1 MFKQL
6 RRVNEQMKQEKHHRK
21 LSTIKD
27 LIKLSQ
33 ELVEY
38 RKNPEQNKD
47 FIYMNETRIT
57 YITDEMLN
65 WWK

>member
-1 MFKQL
+1 
-6 RRVNEQMKQEKHHRK
+6 MKQEKHHRK

-65 WWK
+65 W